1 MHPTE
6 FSLSLRSL
14 KKTQGAIKEFSFQAG
29 FDETIDNGLIAL
41 PRGRQ
46 INVEGTLESVG
57 DGVLVTATASAELDA
72 QCSRCLT
79 QFTLPVEADIQELF
93 VYPEHGRE
101 YEEEDVT
108 PIHEEAV
115 DLTEAI
121 HDAIILELPLIPL
134 CSEDCLGLCPTCG
147 ADLNADPDHSHGD
160 AIDSRWLDLTQWGK
174 MS

>member
-1 MHPTE
+1 MTTE
-6 FSLSLRSL
+6 FSLSLKGL
-14 KKTQGAIKEFSFQAG
+14 KRTQGAIKEFSFEDG
-29 FDETIDNGLIAL
+29 FDETIETGLVTL
-41 PRGRQ
+41 PKGRDVY
-46 INVEGTLESVG
+46 VEGTLESVG

-79 QFTLPVEADIQELF
+79 PFTLPIEADIQELF

-108 PIHEEAV
+108 PIHDETA

-121 HDAIILELPLIPL
+121 HDAIILEMPLIPL
-134 CSEDCLGLCPTCG
+134 CSDDCLGLCPICG
-147 ADLNADPDHSHGD
+147 ADLNADPDHTHGD
-160 AIDSRWLDLTQWGK
+160 VIDSRWLDLTQWGK